1 MDFRYPPEAEAFRT
15 EFRAWLDANLPD
27 ELRGRG
33 LGGTLEIERATL
45 DKLRAWNRTLADA
58 RYAAIAWPE
67 EWGGRG
73 AGVMEQVVYAEEM
86 HRAHAPGTLNP
97 LGLSNIAPAIIEHGT
112 DEQKRSLLPR
122 MLRGDDIW
130 CQGFSE
136 PNAGSDLASLRT
148 SAVRD
153 GDCWIVNGQKT
164 WNTLGHMANW
174 CELLVRTDPT
184 VPKHKGIT
192 CLLVDMTLPG
202 VEVRPLVTITGDK
215 EFNEIFFTD
224 VRVPV
229 DCTLGPVERR
239 LARRDDHARLRARH
253 RRQSC
258 TPAPAGKIARLIDEA
273 RTTPLGDGRMATD
286 DPVLREKLAADL
298 PRRRAPQAH
307 LRPRAVGRAARPRH
321 GTRGQHREAAVERDG
336 ATRGRAGV
344 GRARSRRV
352 ERSLGARPRLQPRAD
367 DRGWD
372 DASEQEHPR
381 PTDARTAAS
390 VSERSPAVSK
400 RATRRPAPARCAS
413 TASRR
418 ARAGS
423 GTRRTDRATPA

>member
-1 MDFRYPPEAEAFRT
+1 MDFRYPPEAEAFRK
-15 EFRAWLDANLPD
+15 EFREWLEQNLPD
-27 ELRGRG
+27 DLRG
-33 LGGTLEIERATL
+33 GGMGGGSMEYSEARLERQ
-45 DKLRAWNRTLADA
+45 RWWNRTLADA

-112 DEQKRSLLPR
+112 DDQKRTLLPR

-148 SAVRD
+148 KAERD
-153 GDCWIVNGQKT
+153 GDSWIVNGQKT
-164 WNTLGHMANW
+164 WNTLGHLANW
-174 CELLVRTDPT
+174 CELLVRTDPN

-229 DCTLGPVERR
+229 DCTLGPVNEGWRVAMTTLAYERGTVAK
-239 LARRDDHARLRARH
+239 LHLGTRA
-253 RRQSC
+253 
-258 TPAPAGKIARLIDEA
+258 KIQRLIETA
-273 RTTPLGDGRMATD
+273 KETSLGDGRNATD
-286 DPVLREKLAADL
+286 DPVLRQEIARVYMEGELLKLISDRAISAEVHGRAMGPEGSIAKLLWSEAEQHINEVAADVLGPDALDGSWARDRVYSRALTIAGGTTQVNKNIVAQRILGL
-298 PRRRAPQAH
+298 PRN
-307 LRPRAVGRAARPRH
+307 
-321 GTRGQHREAAVERDG
+321 
-336 ATRGRAGV
+336 
-344 GRARSRRV
+344 
-352 ERSLGARPRLQPRAD
+352 
-367 DRGWD
+367 
-372 DASEQEHPR
+372 
-381 PTDARTAAS
+381 
-390 VSERSPAVSK
+390 
-400 RATRRPAPARCAS
+400 
-413 TASRR
+413 
-418 ARAGS
+418 
-423 GTRRTDRATPA
+423 